1 MYEIRKSNEEPSA
14 LVTTCM
20 NRMVGLQG
28 SGSVGCLLFGKV
40 RVVLAEHRRKGETR
54 LRGTG
59 LV

>member
-1 MYEIRKSNEEPSA
+1 MYEIRKSNEEHSA

-20 NRMVGLQG
+20 NVDLQG